1 MGGDFLDGSVI
12 KNLSCSAKDAGSVP
26 GQGTKI
32 PHALEQLSLGITT
45 TEPVHHN
52 ERSCMLQLRLNVA
65 LKKIHKIKINTQK
78 YKINTQESLA
88 FLYTNNEK

>member
-1 MGGDFLDGSVI
+1 M
-12 KNLSCSAKDAGSVP
+12 KNQK
-26 GQGTKI
+26 
-32 PHALEQLSLGITT
+32 EQLSLGITT

-88 FLYTNNEK
+88 FLYTNNEKWEKLRNKSHLPLQQKELNI